1 MGLLAALFIIGAIF
15 YLAAIH
21 DTFPGDL
28 DALRDFQSF
37 RSPWLDD
44 AAVVASVLA
53 RPLVVYVS
61 IPTVSLLLW
70 LGRRRADAAAVLL
83 VFLPEGINVVLKD
96 LVGRPR
102 PDFSLLASPPDSP
115 AFPSGHALH
124 AFLLFGLLIFITGE
138 LIRPMWLRT
147 TVQGIL
153 GLMILACGASRVYLG
168 VHWPSDVLGAFL
180 FGGLCMGALLWVRK
194 KLVNRGLQ

>member
-1 MGLLAALFIIGAIF
+1 MGLLAALFIVGAIF
-15 YLAAIH
+15 YLASLH

-28 DALRDFQSF
+28 DALRNFQSF
-37 RSPWLDD
+37 RSPWLDG
-44 AAVVASVLA
+44 AAVVASALA
-53 RPLVVYVS
+53 RSLTVYLS
-61 IPTVSLLLW
+61 IPAVSLFLW

-83 VFLPEGINVVLKD
+83 VFLPEGINLGLKE

-102 PDFSLLASPPDSP
+102 PDFSLLASPPEGP

-124 AFLLFGLLIFITGE
+124 AFLLFGLLIYLTGE
-138 LIRPMWLRT
+138 LIRPLWLRT

-153 GLMILACGASRVYLG
+153 GLMVLACGASRVYLG
-168 VHWPSDVLGAFL
+168 VHWPSDVLGGFL
-180 FGGLCMGALLWVRK
+180 FGGICMVALLWVRK

>member
-1 MGLLAALFIIGAIF
+1 MGLLAALFIVGAIF
-15 YLAAIH
+15 YLASLH

-28 DALRDFQSF
+28 DALRNFQSF
-37 RSPWLDD
+37 RSPWLDG
-44 AAVVASVLA
+44 AAVVASALA
-53 RPLVVYVS
+53 RSLTVYLS
-61 IPTVSLLLW
+61 IPAVSLFLW

-83 VFLPEGINVVLKD
+83 VFLPEGINLGLKE

-102 PDFSLLASPPDSP
+102 PDFSLLASPPGGP

-124 AFLLFGLLIFITGE
+124 AFLLFGLLIYLTGE
-138 LIRPMWLRT
+138 LIRPLWLRT

-153 GLMILACGASRVYLG
+153 GLMVLACGASRVYLG
-168 VHWPSDVLGAFL
+168 VHWPSDVLGGFL
-180 FGGLCMGALLWVRK
+180 FGGICMVALLWVRE